1 MKKVRCSL
9 WICPRPSLTAFLQ
22 FPVDHPLDVLEVAF
36 LYQLA
41 VDKHRG
47 GSADTCLLA
56 FPHISQNEPLDGG
69 VSHVPGKSCHI
80 ETQHAGNVL
89 NLCMVQTVV
98 VLKQSIVK
106 LPEFSL
112 PVRRKG
118 SRSGRSRKFVIGKRK
133 IPKNKLDFLGI
144 LVQHLLEQRLEPR
157 TVESLIVAEDGN
169 GNRGSFTTL
178 KGQSG

>member
-1 MKKVRCSL
+1 MKKVRCSS
-9 WICPRPSLTAFLQ
+9 WVCSHPRLTAFLQ
-22 FPVDHPLDVLEVAF
+22 FTFDHLLDVLEVAI

-56 FPHISQNEPLDGG
+56 FPHISQNESLDGEVFH
-69 VSHVPGKSCHI
+69 VSGKSCHI
-80 ETQHAGNVL
+80 ETQHVGDVL

-98 VLKQSIVK
+98 VLKQLIVK

-112 PVRRKG
+112 PVRRK
-118 SRSGRSRKFVIGKRK
+118 RSCRARSRKFVIGKRK
-133 IPKNKLDFLGI
+133 ILKNKLDFLGI
-144 LVQHLLEQRLEPR
+144 FVQHLLEQRLEPR

-169 GNRGSFTTL
+169 GNRGFFTTL
-178 KGQSG
+178 EGQSG